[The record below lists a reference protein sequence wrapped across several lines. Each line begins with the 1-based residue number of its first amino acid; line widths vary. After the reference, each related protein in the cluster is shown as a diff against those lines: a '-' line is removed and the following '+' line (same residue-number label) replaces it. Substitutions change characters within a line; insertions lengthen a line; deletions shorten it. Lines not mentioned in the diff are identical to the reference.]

1 MVKKPIIKLSDINK
15 TYQVGNQ
22 PLHALCDIQLDIQ
35 QGEYISLMGPS
46 GSGKSTLLNMVGL
59 LDRPDSG
66 QYQLLGSNTE
76 SLAEEQRAELRR
88 QHIGFVFQSFHLI
101 PRLTALENVEVP
113 LMLSGTAPKVRR
125 EKAIALLTELGLG
138 EHLTQLPRQLSG
150 GQLQRVGIARA
161 LITEPAL
168 LLADEPTGNL
178 DQKSGREVTQILER
192 YNNNGITLLVV
203 THAQTLGKRATRQLS
218 MIDGRIVN
226 DLNAEVTANKAVPNK
241 TVPNRSRAEPT

>member
-1 MVKKPIIKLSDINK
+1 MIDKPIIKLSTINK

-35 QGEYISLMGPS
+35 QGEYLSLMGPS
-46 GSGKSTLLNMVGL
+46 GSGKSTLLNMIGL

-66 QYQLLGSNTE
+66 QYQLFGNNTE
-76 SLAEEQRAELRR
+76 LLAEELRAKLRR
-88 QHIGFVFQSFHLI
+88 EHIGFVFQSFHLI

-113 LMLSGTAPKVRR
+113 LMLSGTAAKVRR
-125 EKAIALLTELGLG
+125 EKASKLLTELGLG
-138 EHLTQLPRQLSG
+138 KHLNQLPRQLSG

-178 DQKSGREVTQILER
+178 DQKSGHEVTQILER
-192 YNNNGITLLVV
+192 YNNNGITLILV
-203 THAQTLGKRATRQLS
+203 THDQNLGKRATRQLS
-218 MIDGRIVN
+218 MVDGRIVS
-226 DLNAEVTANKAVPNK
+226 DLHCVTTAAHEKADHGKVEQ
-241 TVPNRSRAEPT
+241 A

>member
-1 MVKKPIIKLSDINK
+1 MTDNPIIKLNDINK
-15 TYQVGNQ
+15 TYQVGDQ
-22 PLHALCDIQLDIQ
+22 PLHALCNVQLDIQ

-46 GSGKSTLLNMVGL
+46 GSGKSTLLNMIGL

-76 SLAEEQRAELRR
+76 LLAEEQRAKLRR

-125 EKAIALLTELGLG
+125 EKAIALLTELGLS
-138 EHLTQLPRQLSG
+138 EHLAQLPRQLSG

-161 LITEPAL
+161 LITDPAII
-168 LLADEPTGNL
+168 LADEPTGNL
-178 DQKSGREVTQILER
+178 DQKSGHEVTQILER
-192 YNNNGITLLVV
+192 YNHNGITLLVV
-203 THAQTLGKRATRQLS
+203 THDQALGNRAKRQLN
-218 MIDGRIVN
+218 MLDGQLVN
-226 DLNAEVTANKAVPNK
+226 DSTASITAVNTIPNK
-241 TVPNRSRAEPT
+241 TISKKNRAELT